1 MATAIEPGTRE
12 GRKGRNGSSSPG
24 VGAGPGASQVEGGHY
39 VQPDGPRPQGE
50 GLANFLGWFSIGL
63 GVAQI
68 AAPGAV
74 ARLVGVED
82 SDRSRTVMR
91 TAGMREIA
99 HGLGIFSAKPR
110 PAGAVWSRVAG
121 DVLDLAL
128 LGKALR
134 NDDNA
139 RNRTA
144 AATAAVLGVTALD
157 VLCAQQLTRSAA
169 ETGEQGQKTQ
179 GIRTKKSIT
188 VRAPVEE
195 IYRFWRDFENL
206 PRFMRHLESVE
217 VLSERRSRWKA
228 KAPAG
233 MSVEWDAEI
242 VDERPN
248 ELIAWRS
255 LEGADVYNE
264 GSVRFQPAPGG
275 RGTEVRVDLRY
286 DPPGGVIGSKLA
298 MLFREEPGQQV
309 QDDLRVFKQ
318 VMETGDIV
326 LSDATVFGGP
336 HPARPPEKPVN
347 RPEAKVSR

>member
-1 MATAIEPGTRE
+1 MATAIEPGTRAGKR
-12 GRKGRNGSSSPG
+12 GRDGNTGPSF
-24 VGAGPGASQVEGGHY
+24 GAESRSGQAQGGHY
-39 VQPDGPRPQGE
+39 VQPDGPRAQGE
-50 GLANFLGWFSIGL
+50 GLASFLGWFSIGL

-68 AAPGAV
+68 TAPGAL

-82 SDRSRTVMR
+82 SDRSRSVMR
-91 TAGMREIA
+91 TAGVREIA
-99 HGLGIFSAKPR
+99 HGIGIFSAKPR

-121 DVLDLAL
+121 DVLDLAF
-128 LGKALR
+128 LGKALS

-157 VLCAQQLTRSAA
+157 VLCAQRLTRSAA
-169 ETGEQGQKTQ
+169 TTAEQGKSH

-188 VRAPVEE
+188 VRLPVEE
-195 IYRFWRDFENL
+195 VYRFWRNFENL

-217 VLSERRSRWKA
+217 VVSERRSHWKA

-233 MSVEWDAEI
+233 LTVEWDAEI

-248 ELIAWRS
+248 ELISWRS
-255 LEGADVYNE
+255 LEGADVSNA
-264 GSVRFQPAPGG
+264 GTVRFQPAPGG
-275 RGTEVRVDLRY
+275 RGTEVRVELQY
-286 DPPGGVIGSKLA
+286 DPPGGKIGSKLA

-326 LSDATVFGGP
+326 LSDATVFDGP

-347 RPEAKVSR
+347 RPEARAKR